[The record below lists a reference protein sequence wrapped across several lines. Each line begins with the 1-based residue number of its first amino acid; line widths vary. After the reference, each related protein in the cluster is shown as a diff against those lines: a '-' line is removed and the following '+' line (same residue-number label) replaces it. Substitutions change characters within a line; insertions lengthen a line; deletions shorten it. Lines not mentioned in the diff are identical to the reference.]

1 MTEVVQITILGVLLG
16 GVYALMATGLT
27 MVYGVMQIINLAHGA
42 FMVLAA
48 YVAFFLFRDSGV
60 DPFLSILVT
69 APAFFVLGAVIYT
82 VLFRRL
88 AANRRFGEITVLLSF
103 GLALTLEGAL
113 GSAFTGIYHRS
124 DVGYGTATWD
134 VGDIFVPKGQVYG
147 FAASVVI
154 LALLWAFL
162 YLTRPGYATRATM
175 QNRSAAEVV
184 GVNVNRI
191 STLSFAIGTALAGAA
206 GSLMSYLFT
215 FHPALHWQWIAL
227 LLSLIVVG
235 GLGSLMGAFVAAIGL
250 AVIAGFVTDWLGPTW
265 SYLTFYLAL
274 FAVLLVRPQ
283 GLFGKAATV

>member
-124 DVGYGTATWD
+124 DVDYGTATWD